1 MMTTYPLT
9 GLDGKV
15 AVVTGAGR
23 MRSIGR
29 PCAVELARAGCD
41 VVLTG
46 SGRPP
51 ERYPDDEKRAGWRD
65 IESVAD
71 EIRALGRRCATF
83 VSDVRDRGAVDQ
95 LVADAVDAFGGVDI
109 VVNNAGAARGDDRR
123 PVIELQPEVWDN
135 VIGTNLTGTF
145 LMSRAFGRVLKEQGR
160 GGSIVNMSSIAGKL
174 LPENTAAYA
183 ASKAGIQALTAAM
196 SREMARYGVRV
207 NAICPGII
215 DTARMDDVDAI
226 ERGDAW
232 QQMVQAMIP
241 LGRAGRG
248 LDIAW
253 VTVFLC
259 SDQGAWITGQAWNV
273 DGGTV
278 TAH

>member
-1 MMTTYPLT
+1 
-9 GLDGKV
+9 V
-15 AVVTGAGR
+15 A
-23 MRSIGR
+23 
-29 PCAVELARAGCD
+29 
-41 VVLTG
+41 
-46 SGRPP
+46 
-51 ERYPDDEKRAGWRD
+51 
-65 IESVAD
+65 
-71 EIRALGRRCATF
+71 
-83 VSDVRDRGAVDQ
+83 
-95 LVADAVDAFGGVDI
+95 AFGGVDI
-109 VVNNAGAARGDDRR
+109 VVNNAGAARGDDRC
-123 PVIELQPEVWDN
+123 PVIDLEPAIWDT
-135 VIGTNLTGTF
+135 VIDTNLTGTF

-174 LPENTAAYA
+174 MPENTAAYA

-226 ERGDAW
+226 ERGEAW
-232 QQMVQAMIP
+232 QQLVRAMIP

-248 LDIAW
+248 LDIAGI
-253 VTVFLC
+253 TVFLC

-278 TAH
+278 TQH

>member
-1 MMTTYPLT
+1 MSGYPLT
-9 GLDGKV
+9 GLQGKV

-46 SGRPP
+46 TGRSPD
-51 ERYPDDEKRAGWRD
+51 RFPDDEKRAGWRD

-83 VSDVRDRGAVDQ
+83 VSDVRDRRAVDR
-95 LVADAVDAFGGVDI
+95 LVVDTVGEFGGVDI
-109 VVNNAGAARGDDRR
+109 VVNNAGAARGDDRC
-123 PVIELQPEVWDN
+123 PVIDLEPEIWDT

-174 LPENTAAYA
+174 LPENAAAYA

-226 ERGDAW
+226 ERGEAW
-232 QQMVQAMIP
+232 QQLVRAMIP

-253 VTVFLC
+253 ITVFLC

-278 TAH
+278 TQH

>member
-1 MMTTYPLT
+1 MAGYELT
-9 GLDGKV
+9 GLEGKV

-41 VVLTG
+41 IVLTG
-46 SGRPP
+46 TGRAP
-51 ERYPDDEKRAGWRD
+51 ERYPDDEKRVGWRD
-65 IESVAD
+65 IESVA
-71 EIRALGRRCATF
+71 EEVRALGRRCYTC
-83 VSDVRDRGAVDQ
+83 VSDVRSESAIDA
-95 LVADAVDAFGGVDI
+95 LVQDVVKRFGRVDI

-123 PVIELQPEVWDN
+123 PVIDLEPAVWDN
-135 VIGTNLTGTF
+135 VIQTNLTGTF
-145 LMSRAFGRVLKEQGR
+145 LMSRAFGRVLKDQGR

-174 LPENTAAYA
+174 LPENAAAYA

-196 SREMARYGVRV
+196 SREMARYDVRV

-215 DTARMDDVDAI
+215 DTARMDDIDAI
-226 ERGDAW
+226 ERGAVW
-232 QQMVQAMIP
+232 QQMIRERVP
-241 LGRAGRG
+241 LGRAGKG
-248 LDIAW
+248 EDIAW
-253 VTVFLC
+253 ITVFLC
-259 SDQGAWITGQAWNV
+259 SDQGAWVTGQSWNV

>member
-1 MMTTYPLT
+1 MAGFELS
-9 GLDGKV
+9 GLNDKV

-23 MRSIGR
+23 LRSIGR

-41 VVLTG
+41 IVLTG
-46 SGRPP
+46 TGRTPD
-51 ERYPDDEKRAGWRD
+51 RFPDDEKAIGWRD

-71 EIRALGRRCATF
+71 EVRALGRRCYTT
-83 VSDVRDRGAVDQ
+83 VSDVRSQSAIDT
-95 LVADAVDAFGGVDI
+95 LVRDVMAHFGRVDI
-109 VVNNAGAARGDDRR
+109 VINNAGAARGADRR
-123 PVIELQPEVWDN
+123 PVIELDPEIWDN
-135 VIGTNLTGTF
+135 VLQTNLTGTF

-183 ASKAGIQALTAAM
+183 ASKAGIQALTASM
-196 SREMARYGVRV
+196 SREMARYQVRV

-226 ERGDAW
+226 ERGETWAKF
-232 QQMVQAMIP
+232 VRNMIP
-241 LGRAGRG
+241 LGRAGKG
-248 LDIAW
+248 DDIAW
-253 VTVFLC
+253 ITVFLC
-259 SDQGAWITGQAWNV
+259 SDQGAWITGQSWNV

>member
-1 MMTTYPLT
+1 MTTYPLT

-46 SGRPP
+46 SGRAP
-51 ERYPDDEKRAGWRD
+51 ERYPEDEKRAGWRD

-83 VSDVRDRGAVDQ
+83 VSDVRDRRAIDR
-95 LVADAVDAFGGVDI
+95 LVADTVDAFGGVDI
-109 VVNNAGAARGDDRR
+109 VINNAGASRGEDRR
-123 PVIELQPEVWDN
+123 PVIDLEPDVWDN

-145 LMSRAFGRVLKEQGR
+145 LMSRAFGQVLKEQGR

-226 ERGDAW
+226 ERGEAW
-232 QQMVQAMIP
+232 QQMVRAMIP
-241 LGRAGRG
+241 LGRAGQG

-253 VTVFLC
+253 ITVFLC
-259 SDQGAWITGQAWNV
+259 SDQGAWITGQSWNV

-278 TAH
+278 TQH